1 MRLKGEVR
9 TMRKRELQEYY
20 KVMFTDY
27 PDVVNVEQLC
37 EMLGGISEKTAYKL
51 IREGKIGAF
60 LIGKAY
66 RIPKINVIDFL
77 HVPEKSVC

>member
-1 MRLKGEVR
+1 MNR
-9 TMRKRELQEYY
+9 TDINALYG
-20 KVMFTDY
+20 VMFTQY
-27 PDVVNVEQLC
+27 PDVVNISQLC

-51 IREGKIGAF
+51 IREGKIEAF

-66 RIPKINVIDFL
+66 RISKINVIDFL

>member
-1 MRLKGEVR
+1 MNR
-9 TMRKRELQEYY
+9 TDINALYG
-20 KVMFTDY
+20 VMFTQY
-27 PDVVNVEQLC
+27 PDVVNISQLC

-60 LIGKAY
+60 LIEKAY

>member
-1 MRLKGEVR
+1 MNR
-9 TMRKRELQEYY
+9 TDINALYG
-20 KVMFTDY
+20 VMFTQY
-27 PDVVNVEQLC
+27 PDVVNISQLC

-51 IREGKIGAF
+51 IREGKIEAF

>member
-1 MRLKGEVR
+1 MNR
-9 TMRKRELQEYY
+9 TDINVLYS
-20 KVMFTDY
+20 VMFTQY
-27 PDVVNVEQLC
+27 PDVVNISQLC